1 MRTIMFMTAMLLA
14 SSLVASAQNASGG
27 DGTSPQNPGSTE
39 WTGAHPETGGATL
52 DQNTDKPKQGK
63 PTDATTGQGVTLHD
77 ESEAKDQP
85 AVATGQDLKGP
96 ARQFPPSKNQNS
108 QRFKPE

>member
-27 DGTSPQNPGSTE
+27 DGTSPQNPGST
-39 WTGAHPETGGATL
+39 GGATL

-77 ESEAKDQP
+77 ESEA
-85 AVATGQDLKGP
+85 L
-96 ARQFPPSKNQNS
+96 PS
-108 QRFKPE
+108 RRVRI

>member
-1 MRTIMFMTAMLLA
+1 VGDYNANNHVYDGN
-14 SSLVASAQNASGG
+14 VAGIVSRCV
-27 DGTSPQNPGSTE
+27 STE
-39 WTGAHPETGGATL
+39 CVGGRRYFSAESRLDRMDRAHPETGGATL

-85 AVATGQDLKGP
+85 AVATGQDLKG
-96 ARQFPPSKNQNS
+96 RQFPPSKT
-108 QRFKPE
+108 PE